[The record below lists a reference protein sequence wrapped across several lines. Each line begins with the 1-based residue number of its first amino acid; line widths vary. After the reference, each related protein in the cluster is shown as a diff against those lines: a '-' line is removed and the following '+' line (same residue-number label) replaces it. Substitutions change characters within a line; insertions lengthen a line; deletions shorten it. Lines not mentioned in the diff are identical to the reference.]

1 MPPATASSRGAFW
14 LVRESE
20 QQTYCHLLG
29 VPCRRHVGQRG
40 SPEGGVEPSLGHLG
54 RLPGGREARAESW
67 RQSRGTGQE
76 GNSGLWRDVSYI
88 PGAWGQLG
96 LRGSSD

>member
-40 SPEGGVEPSLGHLG
+40 SPEGGVEPRLGHLG

-76 GNSGLWRDVSYI
+76 GKFRVVAGRKLHTRGLGTAGPSGL
-88 PGAWGQLG
+88 L
-96 LRGSSD
+96 